1 MRVFETGATR
11 DDDEGKIDFE
21 GILSPAVLEAYGRY
35 MLKHSVQA
43 DGQKRASDNWQK
55 GIPLD
60 TYIKSAIRH
69 VFEWWTMHRAE
80 VNYPPKDVEETLCA
94 VMFNVMGYLH
104 ESLKLPVAEFG
115 GGYKQK
121 EIVRSDELPETGYIH
136 TIKCPE

>member
-11 DDDEGKIDFE
+11 DDDERKIDFE

-35 MLKHSVQA
+35 MLRHSVQA

-60 TYIKSAIRH
+60 TYIKSALRH
-69 VFEWWTMHRAE
+69 VFEWWSMHRAE

-104 ESLKLPVAEFG
+104 ESLKRQIPG
-115 GGYKQK
+115 KRH
-121 EIVRSDELPETGYIH
+121 EIVRSEELPEAGYIH
-136 TIKCPE
+136 TLKRPE